1 MYATY
6 NNSVSSKESITAVFL
21 PELGNAVDLANF
33 YTQLR
38 PLLTKKIPVISY
50 DSKAQVEAG
59 SLLSVY
65 DPNEYTRATYA
76 ADVIERLVST
86 NFDYSSIADKKHLSV
101 PLSFG
106 VNLKTASLV
115 QWRPSFDVLVAVDD
129 IFHTIKSK

>member
-1 MYATY
+1 MF
-6 NNSVSSKESITAVFL
+6 AVLLNFL
-21 PELGNAVDLANF
+21 KNLL
-33 YTQLR
+33 QLF
-38 PLLTKKIPVISY
+38 
-50 DSKAQVEAG
+50 EAG